1 MHTPTQPSPAVLPSD
16 GAALALAN
24 ALKRPGQS
32 DAAIR
37 DAVVV
42 FVRGRRAEAMKPEAV
57 VISLKAIVRAAAPR
71 AIDGALA
78 GFHPDEFMSR
88 CVAWCI
94 EEYFRLE

>member
-1 MHTPTQPSPAVLPSD
+1 
-16 GAALALAN
+16 
-24 ALKRPGQS
+24 
-32 DAAIR
+32 
-37 DAVVV
+37 
-42 FVRGRRAEAMKPEAV
+42 MKPEAV
-57 VISLKAIVRAAAPR
+57 VIALKAIVRAAAPR